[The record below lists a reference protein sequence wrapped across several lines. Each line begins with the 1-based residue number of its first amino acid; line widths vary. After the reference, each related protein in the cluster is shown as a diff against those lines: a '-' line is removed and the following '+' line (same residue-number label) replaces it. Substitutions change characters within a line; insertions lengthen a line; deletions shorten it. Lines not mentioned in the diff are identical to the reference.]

1 MTGADNSLERKLKI
15 LADAAKYDVACT
27 SSGSSRRGKKGHLGN
42 AVSAG
47 ICHTF
52 SSDGRCVSLL
62 KILFSNDCIFDC
74 KYCPSR
80 VANERERA
88 TFTPEEICKLV
99 VEFYRRNYIEGLFL
113 SSAVVRSPAYTM
125 EKMYEA
131 IYMLRN
137 QYHFNGYIHVKA
149 IPGAPDDIIYAMG
162 FLVDRMSVNLELP
175 TTEGLKRLA
184 PNKKP
189 QNLIRPMR
197 QIQNGI
203 ISQRLALGKDSR
215 MERAHGN
222 KYLSNSIFN
231 GKNRSSVEE
240 KSVFSIM
247 EDTQKSAKKND
258 NVDSQQSDAGFFRKA
273 KLESGIDKSGI
284 DSVTDIKNSTD
295 SSSDRSAENSI
306 NSSTNSN
313 IDSNLRRAIGDVAM
327 SDSSLQMETGMGS
340 GVESR
345 IEGGMPLPSDF
356 LQTTGKIAGAQF
368 VPAGQS
374 TQMIIGASGESDFH
388 LLSLTQR
395 LYQQYDLKRVF
406 YSAYVPLNDDPNLP
420 AIGTAPPLLREHRL
434 YQADWLLRYY
444 GFQADELLS
453 PDRPNFN
460 TFVDPK
466 CDWALRHLE
475 YFPVE
480 INKATYEQ
488 LLRVPG
494 IGNKSAGRIVRA
506 RRQATLDFEDIKK
519 MGVVLKRAVYFIT
532 CRGKMKYHTPIE
544 EDFITRQLIGVNHKD
559 NWNIE
564 HPTTYRQLSLFDDFH
579 LR

>member
-1 MTGADNSLERKLKI
+1 MTEREIPLERKLKI

-42 AVSAG
+42 TVSVD

-62 KILFSNDCIFDC
+62 KILFSNDCVFDC

-80 VANERERA
+80 AANEKERA
-88 TFTPEEICKLV
+88 TFTPEEICRLV

-113 SSAVVRSPAYTM
+113 SSAVVKSPAYTM
-125 EKMYEA
+125 ERMYEA

-137 QYHFNGYIHVKA
+137 KYHFNGYIHVKA
-149 IPGAPDDIIYAMG
+149 IPGAPDDIIYALG

-175 TTEGLKRLA
+175 TAEGLKRLA

-189 QNLIRPMR
+189 KNLIRPIQ
-197 QIQNGI
+197 QIQRGI
-203 ISQRLALGKDSR
+203 QTQRVALGKDRR
-215 MERAHGN
+215 MERAKGN
-222 KYLSNSIFN
+222 QYLSNSIFN
-231 GKNRSSVEE
+231 EKNTSSVEE

-247 EDTQKSAKKND
+247 EDAQKSVKKND
-258 NVDSQQSDAGFFRKA
+258 NV
-273 KLESGIDKSGI
+273 
-284 DSVTDIKNSTD
+284 N
-295 SSSDRSAENSI
+295 
-306 NSSTNSN
+306 
-313 IDSNLRRAIGDVAM
+313 RR
-327 SDSSLQMETGMGS
+327 Q
-340 GVESR
+340 
-345 IEGGMPLPSDF
+345 
-356 LQTTGKIAGAQF
+356 
-368 VPAGQS
+368 
-374 TQMIIGASGESDFH
+374 
-388 LLSLTQR
+388 
-395 LYQQYDLKRVF
+395 
-406 YSAYVPLNDDPNLP
+406 NDPELP

-453 PDRPNFN
+453 SDRPNFN
-460 TFVDPK
+460 TFIDPK

-480 INKATYEQ
+480 INQASYEQ

-506 RRQATLDFEDIKK
+506 RRQAALDFEDIKK

-544 EDFITRQLIGVNHKD
+544 EDFITRQLIGTNQKD
-559 NWNIE
+559 NWKIE
-564 HPTTYRQLSLFDDFH
+564 HPTTYRQLSLFDDFN
-579 LR
+579 LT

>member
-1 MTGADNSLERKLKI
+1 MTGANNSLERKLKI

-88 TFTPEEICKLV
+88 TFTPEEICQLV

-113 SSAVVRSPAYTM
+113 SSAVVKSPAYTM

-175 TTEGLKRLA
+175 TTEGLKKLA

-203 ISQRLALGKDSR
+203 VSQRLAIGKDSR
-215 MERAHGN
+215 MERAYGN
-222 KYLSNSIFN
+222 RYLSNSIFN
-231 GKNRSSVEE
+231 GENTSSVGE

-247 EDTQKSAKKND
+247 EDTQN
-258 NVDSQQSDAGFFRKA
+258 N
-273 KLESGIDKSGI
+273 E
-284 DSVTDIKNSTD
+284 
-295 SSSDRSAENSI
+295 
-306 NSSTNSN
+306 
-313 IDSNLRRAIGDVAM
+313 AM
-327 SDSSLQMETGMGS
+327 SDNPLQMEAGTGSRM
-340 GVESR
+340 ESE
-345 IEGGMPLPSDF
+345 IERGTTLPSNF
-356 LQTTGKIAGAQF
+356 LQNTGKRAGTQF

-406 YSAYVPLNDDPNLP
+406 YSAYVPLNEDPNLP

-444 GFQADELLS
+444 GFQANELLS

-480 INKATYEQ
+480 INQASYEQ

-506 RRQATLDFEDIKK
+506 RRQAALDFEDIKK

-579 LR
+579 LK